1 MSRKQS
7 KSSWCDLTKQELIIL
22 AEVAKGYSNKDLAK
36 KFVIEETTIRAHIN
50 HIYSKLGINNQSI
63 KTHSLRLFAALMYL
77 KHIGKL
83 KDWKIKE
90 EEKC

>member
-7 KSSWCDLTKQELIIL
+7 KSSWCNLTKQELIIL

-36 KFVIEETTIRAHIN
+36 KFFVQETTIRAHVN
-50 HIYSKLGINNQSI
+50 KIYSKLCIANDEE
-63 KTHSLRLFAALMYL
+63 KTHSLRLHAALMYL
-77 KHIGKL
+77 KHIKKL
-83 KDWKIKE
+83 KNWKTKE